1 MPPETE
7 SRHSDVLSGEQAQAQ
22 GMTRRE
28 FREWLNTQPQHS
40 MPQAPV
46 TQPSVFDAAPTGDGL
61 DACEFASRSAYR
73 TAKAGAHRRPSE
85 RRALSRV
92 APSMAAAAVVVMAG
106 SVVASAQMSTEVP
119 EVTIAAT
126 NAQLSDVSSRDIAA
140 ASRSQSRGAASALTT
155 ELSSTTQ
162 AEMSQTIAAYDNTND
177 IAGTTANET
186 TEVLDEIRNAETF
199 VAPVA
204 TNERITSE
212 FGERW
217 GRAHS
222 GIDYGAP
229 EGTDLVSVGK
239 GTVAVAE
246 YNSGLG
252 NHVKIVL
259 EDGTMI
265 VYGHMISST
274 VEVGDQVMPGDL
286 VGYLGNTG
294 NSTGPHLHF
303 EVRPGGTG
311 DSDPINPRGWLEE
324 RDALL

>member
-1 MPPETE
+1 MPLEIE
-7 SRHSDVLSGEQAQAQ
+7 SRHSDVLSAEQAQ

-28 FREWLNTQPQHS
+28 FRKWLNNQPQHS
-40 MPQAPV
+40 IPQAPV
-46 TQPSVFDAAPTGDGL
+46 AQPSVFDAAPADSSM
-61 DACEFASRSAYR
+61 DAGEFASRSAYR
-73 TAKAGAHRRPSE
+73 AAEAGAHRRPTE
-85 RRALSRV
+85 RRAISRI

-106 SVVASAQMSTEVP
+106 SVVASAQMSTQVP

-126 NAQLSDVSSRDIAA
+126 NAQLSDVSSRDISA
-140 ASRSQSRGAASALTT
+140 ASRSQSRGAASALST

-162 AEMSQTIAAYDNTND
+162 AEMSQTITAYDNTNEV
-177 IAGTTANET
+177 AGATADET
-186 TEVLDEIRNAETF
+186 TEVLDDIRNTETF

-217 GRAHS
+217 GRAHN

-239 GTVAVAE
+239 GTVVVAA

-259 EDGTMI
+259 EDGTLI
-265 VYGHMISST
+265 VYGHMVSGT
-274 VEVGDQVMPGDL
+274 VEVGDEVMPGDL

-303 EVRPGGTG
+303 EVRPGGTAE
-311 DSDPINPRGWLEE
+311 SDPIDPRPWLEE
-324 RDALL
+324 RGALL